1 MAAAATAAAAATSG
15 WPVEI
20 TCWCFHISA
29 ADIGLTF
36 DDEHGKY
43 KNAAGILLTE
53 DDIAPLLTVAVRKKK
68 MPIKRGDLI
77 SLNPNTLDDR
87 ERNSDIFIYDGKKVI
102 ELDSDI
108 DEYGAVP
115 PCFEVTDTE
124 FSPHYWRNKITHN
137 SIFWLA
143 QPILDR
149 FRVSWVSSLRLH
161 IASTTI
167 GGRAY
172 TILIAPRNDE
182 ELQAALD
189 GEPVEPSE
197 TAAEIEANIKAGK
210 YYFETNH
217 CDLECIDLDVKPE
230 QLFYALPRKEDEIK
244 EETEAEASAES
255 VLADVAAI
263 NAQLEA
269 LKKQKEELKARKRL
283 LLFPFVLDHWLD
295 HELKKYEAPFLEHV
309 KVAPAIKER
318 AGYGKY
324 GSSTKTVNIT
334 YTWDEQVITACYKYD
349 GHTDKCAFEL
359 AGHSIPSNK
368 VYELKE
374 IDETPEAHRLAL
386 ILLMAVC
393 DGKGESSYDYIAQ
406 LASEVEDGGEEE

>member
-1 MAAAATAAAAATSG
+1 MHTQTNMSAHASY
-15 WPVEI
+15 I
-20 TCWCFHISA
+20 HISF
-29 ADIGLTF
+29 ADIGL
-36 DDEHGKY
+36 
-43 KNAAGILLTE
+43 AADAE
-53 DDIAPLLTVAVRKKK
+53 DYEEDIARRRLTAVIKKRNI
-68 MPIKRGDLI
+68 PVKRGDLI
-77 SLNPNTLDDR
+77 GLNPDEER
-87 ERNSDIFIYDGKKVI
+87 YRNSDCFMWDGEKAI
-102 ELDSDI
+102 CLFHGI
-108 DEYGAVP
+108 DEYGCVP
-115 PCFEVTDTE
+115 RSIQVTDTE
-124 FSPHYWRNKITHN
+124 FHPHYWEETVAHN
-137 SIFWLA
+137 TMFWLSQA
-143 QPILDR
+143 ILDR
-149 FRVSWVSSLRLH
+149 FHVSWVSSLRLH
-161 IASTTI
+161 MASTTI
-167 GGRAY
+167 AGKPY
-172 TILIAPRNDE
+172 TVLIAPRNDE

-197 TAAEIEANIKAGK
+197 TAAEIEAAIKAGK
-210 YYFETNH
+210 YYFETSH
-217 CDLECIDLDVKPE
+217 ADLECIDLDVKPE

-349 GHTDKCAFEL
+349 GHTDKCTFEL
-359 AGHSIPSNK
+359 AGNSIPSNK

-406 LASEVEDGGEEE
+406 LASEVEDGDDE